1 MRRVVLSQPMY
12 FPWVGMLEQIRL
24 ADVYI
29 HYGDAQF
36 SKGSFTNRVE
46 VKTAEGPKW
55 MTVPLKDHALGQTI
69 DETRVDPARDWRR
82 RHRELFARH
91 YAGAPFVGDA
101 LALLDQVLGVE
112 DSVLG
117 GSIGAVARASMEA
130 VGTYFSL
137 WDGKEVASST
147 ELGVAGKGSERVL
160 ALVRAAGGDVYI
172 TGHGARNYLDHEHF
186 ERAGVAVE
194 YMAYRRLPYPQ
205 LHGPFN
211 PHVTALDL
219 VANVGRGGRE
229 WICSGTIPWREFM
242 RA

>member
-12 FPWVGMLEQIRL
+12 FPWVGMFEQIRQ

-29 HYGDAQF
+29 HYDDAQF

-46 VKTAEGPKW
+46 VKTAQGPKW

-69 DETRVDPARDWRR
+69 AETRFGPSRDWRR
-82 RHRELFARH
+82 EHRALFARH
-91 YAGAPFVGDA
+91 YADAPFIADA
-101 LALLDQVLGVE
+101 LALLDEVFAAEGVE
-112 DSVLG
+112 RG

-137 WDGKEVASST
+137 WDGKDVASSS
-147 ELGVAGKGSERVL
+147 ELGVAGKGSDRVL
-160 ALVRAAGGDVYI
+160 ALVQAVGGDVYI
-172 TGHGARNYLDHEHF
+172 TGHGARNYLDHELF

-194 YMAYRRLPYPQ
+194 YMAYRRTPYPQ
-205 LHGPFN
+205 LHGPFD

-219 VANVGRGGRE
+219 VANVGRAGRE
-229 WICSGTIPWREFM
+229 CVCSGTIPWREFV
-242 RA
+242 RT